1 MNREENFM
9 ENTESHNSR
18 QERNST
24 AQLGSVLFH
33 NLKLASSDDNYLLF
47 LISIVS
53 LPVIDDFV

>member
-1 MNREENFM
+1 MDREESFM
-9 ENTESHNSR
+9 ENTESHSGR

-24 AQLGSVLFH
+24 VQLDSVLFH

-53 LPVIDDFV
+53 LPVIDGFV